1 MSPGSLRADAERN
14 RRQLLDAARAVF
26 AARGLDAPLDDIARR
41 ARVGNATLYRRFPRR
56 RDLVGAVFVE
66 PLREVVATAR
76 AALTEQDPWRAFA
89 SHLSYL
95 CELQSR
101 DRALAELLTARMSE
115 VDELDDLRDI
125 AFDCLVELVDR
136 ARAAGAVRPDVDH
149 ADVVLILMANAG
161 LVERI
166 AASAPDAWRRHLSYV
181 LDGLRPTG
189 APAVTTPAPRLAE
202 PLPG

>member
-14 RRQLLDAARAVF
+14 RRQLLEAARAVF

-66 PLREVVATAR
+66 PLREVVASAR
-76 AALTEQDPWRAFA
+76 SALADPDPWLAFA
-89 SHLSYL
+89 GHLRYL
-95 CELQSR
+95 CELQAR
-101 DRALAELLTARMSE
+101 DRALAELLTARMSD
-115 VDELDDLRDI
+115 VDELDDLRDV
-125 AFDCLVELVDR
+125 AFDCLTALIDR
-136 ARAAGAVRPDVDH
+136 ARTAGAIRAEVDH

-161 LVERI
+161 LVERT
-166 AASAPDAWRRHLSYV
+166 AASAPDAWRRHLAYV
-181 LDGLRPTG
+181 LDGMRPAG
-189 APAVTTPAPRLAE
+189 PPALPPPRQMAE

>member
-14 RRQLLDAARAVF
+14 RRQLVDAARAIF

-41 ARVGNATLYRRFPRR
+41 AKVGNATLYRRFPRR

-66 PLREVVATAR
+66 PLREVVAAAR
-76 AALTEQDPWRAFA
+76 SALDDPDPWSAFA
-89 SHLSYL
+89 RHLTYL
-95 CELQSR
+95 CELQAT

-125 AFDCLVELVDR
+125 AFDYLTALIDR
-136 ARAAGAVRPDVDH
+136 ARTAGAIRAEVDH

-161 LVERI
+161 LVERT
-166 AASAPDAWRRHLSYV
+166 ATSAPDAWRRHLAYV
-181 LDGLRPTG
+181 LDGLRPTSV
-189 APAVTTPAPRLAE
+189 PTRPPQVEAV
-202 PLPG
+202 PG

>member
-14 RRQLLDAARAVF
+14 RRQLVDAARAVF

-41 ARVGNATLYRRFPRR
+41 ARVGNATLYRRFPHR

-66 PLREVVATAR
+66 PLREVVAAAR
-76 AALTEQDPWRAFA
+76 AALDEPDPWRAFA
-89 SHLSYL
+89 GHLTYL
-95 CELQSR
+95 CELQAR

-125 AFDCLVELVDR
+125 AFDYLTALIDR
-136 ARAAGAVRPDVDH
+136 ARAAGALRAEVDH

-161 LVERI
+161 LVERT
-166 AASAPDAWRRHLSYV
+166 AARAPDAWRRHLGYV
-181 LDGLRPTG
+181 LDGLRPAG
-189 APAVTTPAPRLAE
+189 APASAPPVRRQAE
-202 PLPG
+202 SLPG

>member
-14 RRQLLDAARAVF
+14 RRQLVDAARAVF

-56 RDLVGAVFVE
+56 RDLVGAVYVE
-66 PLREVVATAR
+66 PVREVVAAAR
-76 AALTEQDPWRAFA
+76 SALDDPDPWRAFA
-89 SHLSYL
+89 GHLAYL
-95 CELQSR
+95 CELQAG
-101 DRALAELLTARMSE
+101 DRALAELLSARMSE

-125 AFDCLVELVDR
+125 AFDHLTALIDR
-136 ARAAGAVRPDVDH
+136 ARAAGALRADVDH

-161 LVERI
+161 LVERT
-166 AASAPDAWRRHLSYV
+166 AATAPDAWRRHLGYV
-181 LDGLRPTG
+181 LDGLRP
-189 APAVTTPAPRLAE
+189 AAQSATPPLRRQAE